1 MANNRKIQG
10 EIDKLLKKVTD
21 QFEVYEDVYEKFE
34 NAPNQVHKERFEND
48 LKKEIKKL
56 QRLREQIKVLVA
68 SSEVK
73 DKRIL
78 EETRRDI
85 EIKMEDF
92 KVCERE
98 TKTKA
103 YSKEGLASNRNDIDT
118 PLARTESWIKQS
130 IQEIGEQIETAE
142 FDLKAEGA
150 FGGGRKKRSKS
161 KSVTDDDPRVVRLD
175 RLKTY
180 SFRLEQLLRML
191 VNEDMDPEEVDEIED
206 DIKTFVTDNGNDD
219 YDEVMDLFDV
229 FCLPDATAEEEE
241 EAERIQAEVAAK
253 AAVERAAMEEKKKA
267 LAAAPSLPTINTA
280 TTTTTAA
287 APGTPVTTPTV
298 TPTAV
303 PVPKSQQVVAPKKV
317 EEPTSPLKPTL
328 KKPETPNT
336 PMSPASIP
344 SPTTGP
350 KLTAA
355 EVARGATKSM
365 AATISA
371 ANSPT
376 TGPTTNSMGNPT
388 VSNLSMSSVPGGN
401 TSSSNPPEASLPP
414 PQQPT
419 STAAQPAS
427 QAALMGALE
436 SEEGGAID
444 DMDAMNDDT
453 FGDDMP
459 VSGGSLA
466 DIAAMTASMP
476 VSGDWGRGPPGM
488 ASKSSPEPT
497 LDGPSEPAAPTTP
510 ATNHKSAL
518 AALQELQNAIR
529 QREAEQAR
537 AASLLDVSFRN
548 LPIRD
553 DVERGKPL
561 PPRSGL
567 TDLFPSVPLKSLNT
581 YQAVQKLD
589 ESTLFF
595 LFYYQQGTYQQY
607 LAAKF
612 LKSRGFRYHKKFHT
626 WFQRHKKPI
635 ETSATDETGS
645 YIYFDFET
653 GWFSRVKERFVF
665 KYTYLEGDV

>member
-1 MANNRKIQG
+1 M
-10 EIDKLLKKVTD
+10 
-21 QFEVYEDVYEKFE
+21 
-34 NAPNQVHKERFEND
+34 ERFEND

-103 YSKEGLASNRNDIDT
+103 YSKEGLASNRNDVDT
-118 PLARTESWIKQS
+118 PLARTETWIKQS
-130 IQEIGEQIETAE
+130 ILEIGEQIETSE

-150 FGGGRKKRSKS
+150 FGGGRKKRSKT

-175 RLKTY
+175 RLKLY

-191 VNEDMDPEEVDEIED
+191 VNEDMDPEEVDDIED
-206 DIKTFVTDNGNDD
+206 DIKAFVTDNGNDD
-219 YDEVMDLFDV
+219 FEEVVDLFEP

-241 EAERIQAEVAAK
+241 EAERVQAEVAAK
-253 AAVERAAMEEKKKA
+253 AATERAAVEEKKRA
-267 LAAAPSLPTINTA
+267 LAAAPSLPNISTAA
-280 TTTTTAA
+280 TTANPVSTPT
-287 APGTPVTTPTV
+287 TPVTV
-298 TPTAV
+298 PTAV
-303 PVPKSQQVVAPKKV
+303 PVPKSQQAGATKKV

-336 PMSPASIP
+336 PMSPISIP
-344 SPTTGP
+344 PPTTGP

-355 EVARGATKSM
+355 EVARGATKTM

-376 TGPTTNSMGNPT
+376 TGPTTTMGNPT

-419 STAAQPAS
+419 PTAAAQPATY
-427 QAALMGALE
+427 MGALE
-436 SEEGGAID
+436 SEEGGAVD

-453 FGDDMP
+453 FGDDVP

-476 VSGDWGRGPPGM
+476 ISGDWGRGPPGM
-488 ASKSSPEPT
+488 ASKFSPES
-497 LDGPSEPAAPTTP
+497 LEGPSEPVAPVAP

-537 AASLLDVSFRN
+537 AANLLDVSFRN